1 MATTQIKNGFN
12 GGSDAQLLVN
22 PDGSINVNSG
32 SSGGTT
38 NSNIEG
44 LNSFQTSQ
52 YIVGTTP
59 VQITPTPLAS
69 RSSMSMRIEASA
81 GVPVYLGNSSAVSP
95 TNGYP
100 MYDGDTLAM
109 DLTPTDTIYFVSTA
123 PGQVVAVVE
132 LA

>member
-1 MATTQIKNGFN
+1 MATTQIKDGHG
-12 GGSDAQLLVN
+12 GGSDNQLKVN
-22 PDGSINVNSG
+22 ADGSINVNSG
-32 SSGGTT
+32 GGGGST
-38 NSNIEG
+38 NANIEG
-44 LNSFQTSQ
+44 LSSFQTSQ
-52 YIVGTTP
+52 YVIGTTP
-59 VQITPTPLAS
+59 VQVTPTPLAN
-69 RSSMSMRIEASA
+69 RSSISMRIEAAS
-81 GVPVYLGNSSAVSP
+81 GVPVYLGNSSAVST